1 MRRAFITGLA
11 AFVLGG
17 CSTFEWPTNRDEMTA
32 QEMSDRDC
40 RQSRS
45 TDPVARGEWVCENPR
60 TGEAERQDRQPVYDP
75 DGR

>member
-1 MRRAFITGLA
+1 MRRAMITCLLAVGLTS
-11 AFVLGG
+11 
-17 CSTFEWPTNRDEMTA
+17 CSTLNWPNGDDEMTA
-32 QEMSDRDC
+32 QEISDRDC

-60 TGEAERQDRQPVYDP
+60 TGEVERQDRQPVYDP